1 MRYTPSKITM
11 FCFLCIAL
19 ALLFILKEV
28 QAQEK
33 SPGLRLGNCMPIASA
48 ISIVSN
54 KFREEI
60 VFKGD
65 NHQKNMVL
73 ISSNP
78 LTKTW
83 TALQGHNR
91 AGGFLCL
98 VAYGTAGSLMP
109 VLHNDRNSQPK

>member
-1 MRYTPSKITM
+1 MRYTPSNITI
-11 FCFLCIAL
+11 FVFLCIAL
-19 ALLFILKEV
+19 ALLFVLKEV

-48 ISIVSN
+48 ISIVQN

-65 NHQKNMVL
+65 NHQESMVL

-83 TALQGHNR
+83 TALQGHTTT
-91 AGGFLCL
+91 GGFLCL
-98 VAYGTAGSLMP
+98 VAYGTAGSVMP
-109 VLHNDRNSQPK
+109 VLHDDRNSQSK